1 MKKLSKQEQIELAK
15 KCLCTPERFIE
26 TIKVKD
32 LLEDEN
38 KIDAVIV
45 TECIRGG
52 ERVIVDSHGEVLW
65 ASSSVSPKTHL
76 EEYKKGRR
84 TPMEH
89 LINRKKR
96 I

>member
-1 MKKLSKQEQIELAK
+1 MKKLSKQEQIEVAK
-15 KCLCTPERFIE
+15 RCLCTPERYKE
-26 TIKVKD
+26 TLDIKD

-38 KIDAVIV
+38 NIDAVIV
-45 TECIRGG
+45 TECVRGG

-65 ASSSVSPKTHL
+65 ANSSVKPKTYI

-84 TPMEH
+84 TPVEH
-89 LINRKKR
+89 LINRKR